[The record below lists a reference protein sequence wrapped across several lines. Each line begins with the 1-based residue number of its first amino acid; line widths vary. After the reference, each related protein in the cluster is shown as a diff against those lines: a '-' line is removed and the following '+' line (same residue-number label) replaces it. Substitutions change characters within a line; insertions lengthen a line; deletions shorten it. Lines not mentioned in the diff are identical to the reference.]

1 MNQHTVPKFL
11 LKNFTKDKK
20 HRVWVYDKH
29 TGARFRTNARNIT
42 AERGFYDLSIEGLPG
57 ASLEP
62 SLQRIED
69 RAAPLLQEIV
79 RQKNIAFIKE
89 ESRAVLGLF
98 FAVLF
103 VRTKEHRLR
112 FENLGRLIQDRLR
125 QMNAS
130 GELLQS
136 FDSDDD
142 ESKLAGLRDLVLLV
156 PQFAPHFLDKHWALF
171 EAPPGLCMY
180 TSDNPV
186 TLHNELDLSPYGN
199 IGLAVRGIEIYIPL
213 ASTLTLALLCPSVA
227 APFLQGA
234 ANFRLLDR
242 LSPGL
247 AEGQLKNPAF
257 ARAFCTALETG
268 SPFRLIDENV
278 TMLNSLQVMYSS
290 RFVYSEDD
298 QFSLVETMIRDNPK
312 YKEGLRPTLA

>member
-20 HRVWVYDKH
+20 RRVWVYDKH
-29 TGARFRTNARNIT
+29 AGARFRANVRNIT

-79 RQKNIAFIKE
+79 RQKNIAFLKE
-89 ESRAVLGLF
+89 DSRAVLAVF

-103 VRTKEHRLR
+103 VRTKEYRLR
-112 FENLGRLIQDRLR
+112 YENLGRLIQDRLR
-125 QMNAS
+125 QMSAS

-136 FDSDDD
+136 FDSDED
-142 ESKLAGLRDLVLLV
+142 ESKLTGLRDLVLLV
-156 PQFAPHFLDKHWALF
+156 PQFAPHFLNKHWALF
-171 EAPPGLCMY
+171 EAPPGLCLY

-186 TLHNELDLSPYGN
+186 TLHNEIDLSPYGN
-199 IGLAVRGIEIYIPL
+199 IGLTVRGIEIYVPL

-227 APFLQGA
+227 APFLQAA

-247 AEGQLKNPAF
+247 AEGVLKNPAF
-257 ARAFCTALETG
+257 TRAYCTALETG

-290 RFVYSEDD
+290 RCVYCEND
-298 QFSLVETMIRDNPK
+298 QFPLVETMIRDNPK